1 MSAPT
6 REEARPALRRGPRDA
21 VLLPLVGLLA
31 TVVVALGSWRP
42 SLWTDEAATL
52 SAAQRS
58 PADLW
63 RMLQHLD
70 AVHGLYYAA
79 MHVWTQVAG
88 TSPLALRLPSAVAV
102 GAGAV
107 GVLVLT
113 RRLTGSSSTALLAA
127 TVCTLLP
134 RTAWSGTEARPTAV
148 ATALAVW
155 ATVLLVRALGAPRG
169 SRVRWW
175 AGYALVAAVGVV
187 VDVYLLLL
195 LVAHGATVLLLRD
208 VPARR
213 RLPWAVAA
221 GAAGLVSAPVVLLV
235 RSQGGQLGGSAPGPL
250 ALARRVVVDQFFL
263 GETPTA
269 GSGAGSGVTGGSW
282 SWWQPAAVALAA
294 LGWALVA
301 VALARSTAAGPV
313 ARWCLPWL
321 LVPCG
326 LVVLAALAVPAS
338 AGPLYNPRYFAFSAP
353 ALAVLLG
360 CGLAALPGRRRLLVA
375 GLAVLLAAPVLA
387 SQRTPHAKDA
397 SDWAQAAEHLCRSA
411 SPGDAVYFG
420 ARRPP
425 VDGTVTLTT
434 RNVSVAYPRCF
445 AGLEDLTLTRTPA
458 AAGDLTGRSRPLAAA
473 TADLA
478 AHDTVWVVR
487 RPTDATVAA
496 DDETLAQAGY
506 VVAGRWSGPLDEVVE
521 FTRG

>member
-6 REEARPALRRGPRDA
+6 VEAAQPALRRGPRDA
-21 VLLPLVGLLA
+21 LLLPLVGLLA
-31 TVVVALGSWRP
+31 TAVVALGSWRP

-102 GAGAV
+102 GACAV

-113 RRLTGSSSTALLAA
+113 RRLTGSPSTALLAA
-127 TVCTLLP
+127 TVSTLLP
-134 RTAWSGTEARPTAV
+134 RTAWSGTEARSTAA

-175 AGYALVAAVGVV
+175 AGYALVAAAGVV

-195 LVAHGATVLLLRD
+195 LVAHGASVLLLHD
-208 VPARR
+208 VPARH

-221 GAAGLVSAPVVLLV
+221 GAAGLVSAPVVLVV

-250 ALARRVVVDQFFL
+250 TLARRVVVDQFFL

-269 GSGAGSGVTGGSW
+269 GSGAAAGGW

-301 VALARSTAAGPV
+301 VALARSQVTGAA

-326 LVVLAALAVPAS
+326 LVALAALAAPAT
-338 AGPLYNPRYFAFSAP
+338 AGPLSNPRYFAFSTP

-360 CGLAALPGRRRLLVA
+360 CGLAALPGRRRVLVG

-397 SDWAQAAEHLCRSA
+397 SDWAQAAEQVCRGA

-445 AGLEDLTLTRTPA
+445 ADLDDLTLVQTPA

-473 TADLA
+473 TAGLA
-478 AHDTVWVVR
+478 AHATVWVVR

-496 DDETLAQAGY
+496 DDETLARAGFT
-506 VVAGRWSGPLDEVVE
+506 VAGRWSGPLDEVVE